1 MHRILILKGGGL
13 RGLLQLPALESI
25 ESYFD
30 KKIAEIYDLIVG
42 SSVGSITGGILATG
56 KFPVSKYYDY
66 FMRYIPK
73 IFKRRKGLGLFRPI
87 YEQKNFSRMWQKLFP
102 DSNILMK
109 DCQTRFL
116 STSINLCDFRTHFFK
131 SWEENDGQ
139 LSLEECIL
147 RSFAAPYYFG
157 PVIDHDRKA
166 VWVDGGLGTTNTP
179 LMIAYAESI
188 NLGWLREKVEFTVI
202 GTGNVNYS
210 MDFEKAKHLN
220 LLEQIKMFLYPREG
234 GLARVQSTMN
244 QVDLMHIIAKSN
256 PLVDFHYYD
265 VEIGS
270 EYSGLDKRKHIHAYQ
285 GFGRI
290 IADQVDKD
298 LQAVDNLS
306 MPL

>member
-1 MHRILILKGGGL
+1 MRRILILKGGGL
-13 RGLLQLPALESI
+13 RGLLQLPALELI
-25 ESYFD
+25 ESHHD

-56 KFPVSKYYDY
+56 KLPVSKYYDY
-66 FMRYIPK
+66 FLRFIPK
-73 IFKRRKGLGLFRPI
+73 IFQRRKGLGLFRPI
-87 YEQKNFSRMWQKLFP
+87 YEQKNFSRMWQTIFP
-102 DSNILMK
+102 NSSILMK

-131 SWEENDGQ
+131 SWEDADGQ
-139 LSLEECIL
+139 LPLEECIR

-157 PVIDHDRKA
+157 PVIDYDRKA

-210 MDFEKAKHLN
+210 LEFEKAKHLN
-220 LLEQIKMFLYPREG
+220 LLEQLQMFLYPREG

-244 QVDLMHIIAKSN
+244 QVDLMRIIAKSN
-256 PLVDFHYYD
+256 PMVDFHYYD
-265 VEIGS
+265 VEIGP
-270 EYSGLDKRKHIHAYQ
+270 EYSGLDKRKHLNAYM

-290 IADQVDKD
+290 IADKVDKD
-298 LQAVDNLS
+298 IHAAENLS